1 MRRDSK
7 THTTPPKPLGAAKE
21 ESGTS
26 ILNEKG
32 KGREEKLVALGCNG
46 KRSKTIPPQKSR
58 PELGNVRREVL
69 L

>member
-1 MRRDSK
+1 MTRRDSK

-32 KGREEKLVALGCNG
+32 KGREEKACSSRMQRKEEQDN
-46 KRSKTIPPQKSR
+46 STTEIKT
-58 PELGNVRREVL
+58 
-69 L
+69 

>member
-7 THTTPPKPLGAAKE
+7 THTATPKPLGAAKE

-32 KGREEKLVALGCNG
+32 KGREDNLVALGCNG
-46 KRSKTIPPQKSR
+46 KKEEQDSPTTEIKT
-58 PELGNVRREVL
+58 
-69 L
+69 

>member
-7 THTTPPKPLGAAKE
+7 THTAPPKPLGAAKE

-32 KGREEKLVALGCNG
+32 KGTEEKLVALGCNG
-46 KRSKTIPPQKSR
+46 KKEEQDNPTTEIKT
-58 PELGNVRREVL
+58 
-69 L
+69 